1 MKVENKKVL
10 NICLVVILVVLIIL
24 LVLMFLFGRT
34 LSKYS
39 RNIASNSVADIAKPI
54 FVVDGEQNIKIDG
67 IQDTE
72 YTFSVKNHKLQEI
85 SDVDMDYTIEIINSS
100 KANLKFELLKNG
112 TKINLNNNKTE
123 TLNLKGIQRHT
134 DEYKLIVNYENDPA
148 IIEDITGNV
157 QIKVEAVQSEVI

>member
-1 MKVENKKVL
+1 
-10 NICLVVILVVLIIL
+10 
-24 LVLMFLFGRT
+24 
-34 LSKYS
+34 
-39 RNIASNSVADIAKPI
+39 
-54 FVVDGEQNIKIDG
+54 
-67 IQDTE
+67 
-72 YTFSVKNHKLQEI
+72 
-85 SDVDMDYTIEIINSS
+85 MDYTIEIINSS

-134 DEYKLIVNYENDPA
+134 DEYKLIVKYENDPA